1 MTYERRPKKGKP
13 EPEPATKPEPPERG
27 KPGSRSVRE
36 LEAEIVWRTSEIE
49 DLKREN
55 EDLKRENEK
64 LKSELS
70 ALTKRD

>member
-1 MTYERRPKKGKP
+1 MTYERRPKKGK
-13 EPEPATKPEPPERG
+13 PEPATKPEPPERG

-55 EDLKRENEK
+55 EK